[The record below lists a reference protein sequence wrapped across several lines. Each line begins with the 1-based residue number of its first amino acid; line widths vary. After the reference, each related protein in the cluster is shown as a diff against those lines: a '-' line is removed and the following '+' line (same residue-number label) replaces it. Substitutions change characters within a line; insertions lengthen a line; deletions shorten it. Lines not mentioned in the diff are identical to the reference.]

1 MSCCYR
7 KMTNNYAI
15 HFQMNKFLINHLVTT
30 FSEQNSWLVV
40 YLEQQSL
47 K

>member
-1 MSCCYR
+1 
-7 KMTNNYAI
+7 MTNNYVI
-15 HFQMNKFLINHLVTT
+15 HFQMNKFPINHLVTA